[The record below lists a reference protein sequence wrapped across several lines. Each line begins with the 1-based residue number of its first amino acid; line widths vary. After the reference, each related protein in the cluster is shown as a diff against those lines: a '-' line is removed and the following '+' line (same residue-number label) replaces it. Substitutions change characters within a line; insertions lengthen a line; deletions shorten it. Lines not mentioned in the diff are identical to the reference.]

1 MNISYGGANINI
13 TTQPNTH
20 NNFIFNNTA
29 PINLNFFRSGNS
41 TNNLS
46 KDVALTG
53 IEGAD
58 YQSS

>member
-1 MNISYGGANINI
+1 MQTGNSNIVNNNIMHISYGGANINI

-41 TNNLS
+41 TNN
-46 KDVALTG
+46 
-53 IEGAD
+53 
-58 YQSS
+58 